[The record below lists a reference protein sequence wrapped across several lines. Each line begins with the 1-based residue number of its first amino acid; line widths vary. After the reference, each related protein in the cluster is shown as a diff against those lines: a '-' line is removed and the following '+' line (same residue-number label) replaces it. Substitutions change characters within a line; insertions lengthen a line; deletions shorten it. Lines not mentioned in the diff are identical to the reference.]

1 MLFFTLFSQI
11 LEPSFRLTFF
21 APFLII
27 IFYQTSFLSSLYFAL
42 LAGLIIDIFSSPLR
56 FGVYA
61 LNYTITTAFLYGQTK
76 NYFADSLMT
85 LPIMTFLFAVV
96 STILQICLL
105 IVFSKVPN
113 ISIAWFFSDL
123 LVMPAVDAVFAF
135 CWFILGSMFFGKNS
149 YFKTQRS

>member
-11 LEPSFRLTFF
+11 LEPSFRLNFF

-27 IFYQTSFLSSLYFAL
+27 VFYQSSFLSSLYLAL
-42 LAGLIIDIFSSPLR
+42 LAGLIIDIFASPLR

-61 LNYTITTAFLYGQTK
+61 LNYTITSAFLYGQRK
-76 NYFADSLMT
+76 NYFSDSLMT

-96 STILQICLL
+96 STVLQVCLL
-105 IVFSKVPN
+105 LIFSKIPN

-123 LVMPAVDAVFAF
+123 LLMPALDAFFAF

-149 YFKTQRS
+149 YFKTHRT